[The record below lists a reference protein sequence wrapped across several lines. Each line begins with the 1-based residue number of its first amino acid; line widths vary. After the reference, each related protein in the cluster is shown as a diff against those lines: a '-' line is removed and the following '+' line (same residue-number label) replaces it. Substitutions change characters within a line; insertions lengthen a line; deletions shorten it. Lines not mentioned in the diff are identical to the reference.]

1 MRVYPDELICL
12 PFRCKHGKQTELN
25 SAMDQQ
31 QIEKELNFLT
41 SRSSG
46 SGGQHVNKTETKVE
60 ARFEVDASTALSAAE
75 KRKVH
80 SALSNRISKEGIL
93 AVSADSR
100 RSQVL
105 NRGAAVKKL
114 LRLIKKAL
122 RARKRRKG
130 PQPLKA
136 NPQKRL
142 ERKRKQSEKK
152 ALRGKIKI

>member
-1 MRVYPDELICL
+1 MD
-12 PFRCKHGKQTELN
+12 KQQL
-25 SAMDQQ
+25 
-31 QIEKELNFLT
+31 EKELNFKT

-60 ARFEVDASTALSAAE
+60 ARFEVDASSALTFYE
-75 KRKVH
+75 KRKVRQ
-80 SALSNRISKEGIL
+80 SLSNRISKEGIL
-93 AVSADSR
+93 SVTSDSR

-130 PQPLKA
+130 PRPLKA
-136 NPQKRL
+136 NPKKRL
-142 ERKRKQSEKK
+142 DNKKQQSEKK
-152 ALRGKIKI
+152 ALRGKVKI

>member
-1 MRVYPDELICL
+1 
-12 PFRCKHGKQTELN
+12 
-25 SAMDQQ
+25 MDKQ
-31 QIEKELNFLT
+31 QIEKELNFQT

-60 ARFEVDASTALSAAE
+60 ARFEVDASAALTSYE
-75 KRKVH
+75 KRKVRE
-80 SALSNRISKEGIL
+80 SLGNRISKEGIL
-93 AVSADSR
+93 AVTSDSR

-130 PQPLKA
+130 PRRPLKA
-136 NPQKRL
+136 NPKKRL
-142 ERKRKQSEKK
+142 DNKKRQAEKK

>member
-1 MRVYPDELICL
+1 MCIYPDELICL
-12 PFRCKHGKQTELN
+12 PSRCRQGKSTEPY
-25 SAMDQQ
+25 STMDQQ

-46 SGGQHVNKTETKVE
+46 NGGQHVNKTETKVE
-60 ARFEVDASTALSAAE
+60 ARFKVDASSALSAAE

-80 SALSNRISKEGIL
+80 SALGNRISKEGIL
-93 AVSADSR
+93 AVSSDSR

-122 RARKRRKG
+122 RARKPRKG

-136 NPQKRL
+136 NPRKRL
-142 ERKRKQSEKK
+142 ERKRRQSEKK

>member
-80 SALSNRISKEGIL
+80 SALGNRISKEGIL

-105 NRGAAVKKL
+105 NRGAAIKKL

-142 ERKRKQSEKK
+142 ERKRRQSEKK

>member
-1 MRVYPDELICL
+1 
-12 PFRCKHGKQTELN
+12 
-25 SAMDQQ
+25 MDQQ

-60 ARFEVDASTALSAAE
+60 ARFEVDASGALTPAE

-80 SALSNRISKEGIL
+80 EALANRISKEGIL
-93 AVSADSR
+93 SVTSDAR

-122 RARKRRKG
+122 RVRKRRKG
-130 PQPLKA
+130 PPQLKA
-136 NPQKRL
+136 NPKKRL
-142 ERKRKQSEKK
+142 ERKRRHSEKK

>member
-1 MRVYPDELICL
+1 
-12 PFRCKHGKQTELN
+12 
-25 SAMDQQ
+25 MDKQ

-60 ARFEVDASTALSAAE
+60 ARFEVDASDALTPSE

-80 SALSNRISKEGIL
+80 RELSNRISKEGIL
-93 AVSADSR
+93 AVSSDSR

-130 PQPLKA
+130 PRSLKA
-136 NPQKRL
+136 NPKKRL
-142 ERKRKQSEKK
+142 DNKRRQSEKK

>member
-1 MRVYPDELICL
+1 MCIYPDELICL
-12 PFRCKHGKQTELN
+12 PFRCSHGKSTEPH

-31 QIEKELNFLT
+31 QLEKELNFLT

-60 ARFEVDASTALSAAE
+60 ARFEVGASSALSPAE
-75 KRKVH
+75 KRKVY

-93 AVSADSR
+93 AVSSDSR

-105 NRGAAVKKL
+105 NRGAA
-114 LRLIKKAL
+114 
-122 RARKRRKG
+122 
-130 PQPLKA
+130 
-136 NPQKRL
+136 QKRL
-142 ERKRKQSEKK
+142 ERKRQQSEKK